1 MGLLLMEGPTV
12 KMSVPIT
19 AHFSKCLW
27 ANAGPFPPNTEGPL
41 LLVLYSVPSHDGCG
55 EGHFSPLEKEVGATW
70 KGGEEEEGAQTA
82 PHPLSSSVTP

>member
-1 MGLLLMEGPTV
+1 MGLLLMEGPKV

-19 AHFSKCLW
+19 VHFSKCLW

-55 EGHFSPLEKEVGATW
+55 EGHFSPLEKKVGATW